1 MVRAS
6 SRRAP
11 APPLATL
18 PATVALLAAV
28 LLGAAPA
35 AADPDYRG
43 PLLYG
48 LDPVVR
54 ATEDPRL
61 LGVERLVLL
70 RRLEVLGVEP
80 ARDGGVRPTL
90 ATNFRRRFREQAAV
104 DLERRET
111 LLEYNDVLG
120 LATRITYP
128 KWLYLFP
135 AAETLPGG
143 ILWYPPRR
151 LFEPGVERFVDDL
164 DLAVARAH
172 AVVARTGRMDK
183 LTVVGA
189 GKRAQDDDGLINLTI
204 PIKLPRTL
212 EKIIGRGEKTRIRI
226 SGRERLAITGE
237 STVVKPFTPNERV
250 ASQSLFPS
258 LDMEQELQINLSGTI
273 GEKIILEVDHNSAA
287 IGPDATKIKLM
298 YQGTEDEII
307 KTIETGDVGL
317 TLPGSQLLGYSSNKS
332 GLFGIKVT
340 GQVGRADFTVVA
352 SKQKAESS
360 SKTFNSK
367 GGSVEPKILLSHQF
381 INNRFFKLFNSRET
395 AAIDPSWRVDRNSI
409 QIFRRRASTGGAGAD
424 EINNV
429 AVYVDPTG
437 VWSDFVA
444 GSEPYN
450 KGFVWQR
457 VEYEIMLD
465 TDGRV
470 YALDLGSGVADT
482 DYLAITYRIVD
493 AQGGLV
499 AQVGDD
505 PNLPG
510 AVPSRSVPNDD
521 QLYYA
526 MKLLKAPPNPAE
538 PVSHG
543 YVVRNIYSLGG
554 SDIDPT
560 TFEFRIERTR
570 ADLNPQ
576 LDEQGVNYFEIF
588 GLDLEDPRGGPP
600 DGVVDWH
607 RPELFDLQRG
617 LLKFPVNVPEPFAP
631 ADPQAFYEG
640 NVNQEGWSY
649 QASAYL
655 VENQVPQLYS
665 PDTPPNLYPNYGKFQ
680 LVATHAAVSSSFSLG
695 ASNIEDGSEAV
706 TLDGRTLTRGVDY
719 EIDYLFGEITLKGE
733 AANLTPDSQIGVS
746 YQYSPFFGGGNTSLL
761 GLNLGYDLGRE
772 SKAATTWLY
781 QTEAIVGEKAK
792 LGEEPSKTLVGN
804 FNLQHTFRP
813 GFLTTVANLLSRRN
827 TERESSLQLS
837 GEVAVSLPNPNT
849 KGVAYLEDFE
859 GVDASDMVP
868 LTRTSWSWASAP
880 VLGARWRFETGDSR
894 VFTPQDRVE
903 AVRWFLPK
911 DRVPRRWLNPDLVN
925 QERDETQQV
934 MDLYLRADDGTWD
947 DSDWGGIMRGIS
959 RTGLDLSKSQF
970 VEIWVNDGERDRD
983 LRSGRL
989 HIDFGFVNE
998 DGFWPDDGSGG
1009 LVVGQWER
1017 EDGINNTTPDGIYTP
1032 DEDIG
1037 LDGSGPD
1044 GDQRFSSE
1052 YVSDANPYPN
1062 INGTANNQRLDTEDL
1077 NGDDQL
1083 NRLDGFFTATIDLKD
1098 TPALV
1103 DVAYDYETLG
1113 DMPADQS
1120 WRKYRIALGQLD
1132 SVSVNTTA
1140 NIRAVT
1146 HVRLWYENDTPLA
1159 TPVKKLQFSEL
1170 RFLGSRWEREGIRRV
1185 GDEAL
1190 LGPADLVP
1198 GEEFFLGEVN
1208 NKENPDF
1215 AAGLPFAP
1223 RVEGNIPEKEQALV
1237 LDFENLDRGHL
1248 MRTSKQV
1255 SVRGDD
1261 YTTYDQMTWWW
1272 YNPSHRT
1279 ADVDLFFRVG
1289 ADTLNYY
1296 EVAYN
1301 FADDPNKV
1309 GWQQVVIDL
1318 KDLSNAKN
1326 APFDDDGVRRALLRD
1341 ARGGPS
1347 YRVSVVGRPD
1357 LRSVKRYYFG
1367 VANTRLD
1374 EPVSGSFYFNDVK
1387 LEGVKRDLGMAQRA
1401 GARLNMADVIKVD
1414 FDWSHRD
1421 PEFHGL
1427 DAAKGS
1433 GVDDTDWNLSTS
1445 FSVDDFIPL
1454 AGFRLPVN
1462 LSRRSLVQRPKY
1474 ETNSDIEIIEQ
1485 DVQNAMSTLEERE
1498 GFSTRLSHAPSKA
1511 ALLRYLI
1518 DPWSFSLAGSRS
1530 WRVSPADERKQKA
1543 LQGTAN
1549 YDLRLPGRYTLG
1561 RYPLL
1566 SYLPVV
1572 RGLAFL
1578 PAKVALGGSF
1588 TSQQTGAVT
1597 IAEDGTVTPRP
1608 TTRTRDANLNAGV
1621 DYEPLTV
1628 LSASAT
1634 VKSQRDMLRP
1644 EEVMG
1649 VNIGQENR
1657 RNYDLRLTFTPPRP
1671 ADLGT
1676 AGLLRPVRTLARQIN
1691 ALRPSVQFTGA
1702 FADDHSP
1709 GLQQPGDPEGIR
1721 SLSNNGSWEFRLSVP
1736 VGDAVK
1742 KVFPERRYSEDER
1755 RRLIQQQQQHE
1766 QQAARRGQA
1775 ETRVELTPEETEGL
1789 TPDQIRELTE
1799 RRLLEAAEAAAEQ
1812 ERLEAG
1818 ARNAAAGADADAEA
1832 DAGGPGFSLGTLT
1845 NAVLTPLREVTPVKI
1860 TWTEKKASTYARYT
1874 GDTPFWYKTGLL
1886 PEIDGADTLAVSYSS
1901 QERKTLNVAATTKLA
1916 RTVSLD
1922 MKYANSTSRRD
1933 QSAAV
1938 SESYQQDWPDLQ
1950 VSVSGM
1956 ERWPLLG
1963 GGDGTPDSGWFR
1975 SSNLNLGFKRSRTV
1989 NNYTETNYNPTTGW
2003 NLSPRWTG
2011 TFHSGL
2017 TATLTVNRSADTQ
2030 VNNSVITASS
2040 RTRVGLQVRH
2050 KFQAQS
2056 LLIKLGLYRPGSN
2069 PAIDMDVDVSWE
2081 ADRTE
2086 RTNPGGQA
2094 IEPTGTTRYSVNPR
2108 FSYQVTRNL
2117 SGALRFIFSR
2127 SGNIASGQSTTTLGL
2142 GLEATFVF

>member
-1 MVRAS
+1 GPRWT
-6 SRRAP
+6 
-11 APPLATL
+11 APP
-18 PATVALLAAV
+18 
-28 LLGAAPA
+28 
-35 AADPDYRG
+35 G
-43 PLLYG
+43 PG
-48 LDPVVR
+48 RTGGDR
-54 ATEDPRL
+54 D
-61 LGVERLVLL
+61 
-70 RRLEVLGVEP
+70 RRDRRRP
-80 ARDGGVRPTL
+80 ARDGGARPGL
-90 ATNFRRRFREQAAV
+90 ATALRRRFDEQAGV
-104 DLERRET
+104 DLDRRET
-111 LLEYNDVLG
+111 LLEYNDRLG
-120 LATRITYP
+120 LVTRIRYP
-128 KWLYLFP
+128 KWMYLFP

-143 ILWYPPRR
+143 FLYYPPRR
-151 LFEPGVERFVDDL
+151 LFEPGVDHFVDDL
-164 DLAVARAH
+164 DGAVARAH
-172 AVVARTGRMDK
+172 AVGARTGRMQK

-298 YQGTEDEII
+298 YQGTEDEVI

-381 INNRFFKLFNSRET
+381 INNRFFKLVNGRET
-395 AAIDPSWRVDRNSI
+395 TFIDPSWRIDRPSI
-409 QIFRRRASTGGAGAD
+409 QIFRSRPSTGGAGAN

-429 AVYVDPTG
+429 AAYIDSTG
-437 VWSDFVA
+437 VWGDFVE
-444 GSEPYN
+444 GGEPFR

-457 VEYEIMLD
+457 LDFGIMED
-465 TDGRV
+465 TGGRI
-470 YALDLGSGVADT
+470 YALDLGSGITDT

-493 AQGGLV
+493 AQGNVV

-505 PNLPG
+505 PNLGG
-510 AVPSRSVPNDD
+510 AASRPVPNDD
-521 QLYYA
+521 ELYYA
-526 MKLLKAPPNPAE
+526 MKLLKAPPSPAE

-560 TFEFRIERTR
+560 TFDFRIERT
-570 ADLNPQ
+570 DNSLNPQ
-576 LDEQGVNYFEIF
+576 QDETGVDYFEIF
-588 GLDLEDPRGGPP
+588 GLDKEDPRGGPR

-617 LLKFPVNVPEPFAP
+617 LLKFPVDVPEPFAP
-631 ADPQAFYEG
+631 AAPESFYEG
-640 NVNQEGWSY
+640 NVDRADWTYAG
-649 QASAYL
+649 SAYL

-665 PDTPPNLYPNYGKFQ
+665 PLTPPNLYGNYGKFQ

-695 ASNIEDGSEAV
+695 ASNIEEGSESV
-706 TLDGRTLTRGVDY
+706 TLDGRTLVRGVDY

-733 AANLTPDSQIGVS
+733 AANLTPDSQVNVS
-746 YQYSPFFGGGNTSLL
+746 YSYAPFFGGGNTSLL
-761 GLNLGYDLGRE
+761 GLNLGYDLGRQ
-772 SKAATTWLY
+772 SKVATTWLY
-781 QTEAIVGEKAK
+781 QSEAIVGEKAK

-804 FNLQHTFRP
+804 FNLQHTVKPR
-813 GFLTTVANLLSRRN
+813 FLTTLANILSRRN
-827 TERESSLQLS
+827 TERESSLQFS
-837 GEVAVSLPNPNT
+837 GEVALSLPNPNT

-859 GVDASDMVP
+859 GVDASDIVS
-868 LTRTSWSWASAP
+868 LTRTAWSWASAP
-880 VLGARWRFETGDSR
+880 FLGARWRFETGDSR
-894 VFTPQDRVE
+894 VFTPQDRVGT
-903 AVRWFLPK
+903 VRWFLPK

-934 MDLYLRADDGTWD
+934 MDMYLRADDGVWD
-947 DSDWGGIMRGIS
+947 PTDWGGIMRGIS

-970 VEIWVNDGERDRD
+970 VEIWVNDGVQERD

-989 HIDFGFVNE
+989 HVDFGFINE
-998 DGFWPDDGSGG
+998 DGFWPDDGTGG

-1017 EDGINNTTPDGIYTP
+1017 EDGINGTTPDGIYTP

-1037 LDGSGPD
+1037 LDGSGREGP
-1044 GDQRFSSE
+1044 QRFSSE

-1062 INGTANNQRLDTEDL
+1062 INGTADNQRLDTEDL

-1083 NRLDGFFTATIDLKD
+1083 NRLDGFFTASIDLKD

-1103 DVAYDYETLG
+1103 DVVYDYDNLG
-1113 DMPADQS
+1113 DMRADQA
-1120 WRKYRIALGQLD
+1120 WRKYRIPLGQVD

-1146 HVRLWYENDTPLA
+1146 HVRIWYENDTPLA
-1159 TPVKKLQFSEL
+1159 TPVKKFQLSEL

-1237 LDFENLDRGHL
+1237 LDFQNLDRGHL

-1261 YTTYDQMTWWW
+1261 YTTYAEMTWWW

-1309 GWQQVVIDL
+1309 GWQFVAIDL
-1318 KDLSNAKN
+1318 KELSNVKN
-1326 APFDDDGVRRALLRD
+1326 EPYDDDGVRRTVLRD
-1341 ARGGPS
+1341 ARGGAQ

-1357 LRSVKRYYFG
+1357 LRVVKRYYFG
-1367 VANTRLD
+1367 VANTRLE
-1374 EPVSGSFYFNDVK
+1374 EPVSGYFYFNDIK
-1387 LEGVKRDLGMAQRA
+1387 LEGVKRDVGMAQRA
-1401 GARLNMADVIKVD
+1401 GVRLNMADVIKVD
-1414 FDWSHRD
+1414 FDWNHRD

-1427 DAAKGS
+1427 DARKGS
-1433 GVDDTDWNLSTS
+1433 GVDNTDWNLSTN
-1445 FSVDDFIPL
+1445 FAVDDFIPL
-1454 AGFRLPVN
+1454 LGFRLPVN
-1462 LSRRSLVQRPKY
+1462 LSRRHTAQRPKY
-1474 ETNSDIEIIEQ
+1474 ETNSDIEIIEE
-1485 DVQNAMSTLEERE
+1485 DVRNDMSTLEERE
-1498 GFSTRLSHAPSKA
+1498 GFTTRLSHTPAKA
-1511 ALLRYLI
+1511 AVLRYLL
-1518 DPWSFSLAGSRS
+1518 DPWSFSLSGSRS
-1530 WRVSPADERKQKA
+1530 WRLSPAEERKQKS
-1543 LQGTAN
+1543 LQGSAN
-1549 YDLRLPGRYTLG
+1549 FDLRFPGRYTFG

-1566 SYLPVV
+1566 RQLPVL
-1572 RGLAFL
+1572 RGLSFL
-1578 PAKVALGGSF
+1578 PSRVALGAGFS
-1588 TSQQTGAVT
+1588 SQQTDVST
-1597 IAEDGTVTPRP
+1597 IAEDGTTAARP
-1608 TTRTRDANLNAGV
+1608 TTRSRPGNLTASF
-1621 DYEPLTV
+1621 DYDPLTV
-1628 LSASAT
+1628 LSLGASA
-1634 VKSQRDMLRP
+1634 KSERDLLRP
-1644 EEVMG
+1644 QEALG

-1657 RNYDLRLTFTPPRP
+1657 RNYDLRLTVTPPRP

-1676 AGLLRPVRTLARQIN
+1676 AGLLRPVRALARQIN

-1721 SLSNNGSWEFRLSVP
+1721 SLSNNNNWDFRFSVP
-1736 VGDAVK
+1736 VGDVAK
-1742 KVFPERRYSEDER
+1742 KLFPQRRYGEGER
-1755 RRLIQQQQQHE
+1755 QRMIQQQQQRE
-1766 QQAARRGQA
+1766 QQAARRGQTA
-1775 ETRVELTPEETEGL
+1775 PQLELTPEETEGL
-1789 TPDQIRELTE
+1789 TPGQIQELKE

-1812 ERLEAG
+1812 ERLEAA
-1818 ARNAAAGADADAEA
+1818 AR
-1832 DAGGPGFSLGTLT
+1832 GGGGQEDDGEGFGLGSVTSFL
-1845 NAVLTPLREVTPVKI
+1845 LTPLRELTPVKL
-1860 TWTEKKASTYARYT
+1860 TWTNKRTSSYARYT
-1874 GDTPFWYKTGLL
+1874 GDTPFWYKTGLQ
-1886 PEIDGADTLAVSYSS
+1886 PAIDGADTLAVSYAT
-1901 QERKTLNVAATTKLA
+1901 QDRRDLNVATTTKLA

-1922 MKYANSTSRRD
+1922 MKYARSTSQRD
-1933 QSAAV
+1933 QSASV
-1938 SESYQQDWPDLQ
+1938 TESYQQDWPDVQ
-1950 VSVSGM
+1950 VAVSGM

-1963 GGDGTPDSGWFR
+1963 GGDGTPDTGWFR
-1975 SSNLNLGFKRSRTV
+1975 SSNLNFSFKRSLTV
-1989 NNYTETNYNPTTGW
+1989 NNYTETIYNPTTTW
-2003 NLSPRWTG
+2003 NFSPRWSG

-2017 TATLTVNRSADTQ
+2017 TATLTFNRSADTQ
-2030 VNNSVITASS
+2030 ISNSVVTERS
-2040 RTRVGLQVRH
+2040 RTRVGLQLRH
-2050 KFQAQS
+2050 KFEAQA
-2056 LLIKLGLYRPGSN
+2056 LLIKLGLYRPGST
-2069 PAIDMDVDVSWE
+2069 PSIDMDVDVSWDT
-2081 ADRTE
+2081 DRTE

-2094 IEPTGTTRYSVNPR
+2094 IEPTGNTRYSVNPR

-2127 SGNIASGQSTTTLGL
+2127 SANIASGQSTTTLGL